1 MASKRGSR
9 GVGGKKVGVHTSCG
23 NLTVSSSQVRTI
35 RKMKAVS
42 ILCIV
47 LIGCLAVCSGMPKR
61 AKRAAYD
68 LPDGVNLLIQNLRS
82 TFSCQ
87 GDGYYADV
95 DNNCQVFH
103 VCHGHEE
110 GSPRQWSFA
119 CGNQTVFNQL
129 TFTCSYPEE
138 AIPCDKAPD
147 FFYLNGNV
155 QRGDPEV
162 PFLNDQDVQNAAPF
176 IPGYNDVSNR
186 NADGRSG

>member
-1 MASKRGSR
+1 MGSKQQ
-9 GVGGKKVGVHTSCG
+9 
-23 NLTVSSSQVRTI
+23 LTLSSYSIGDHLIVMVAWEVRTI
-35 RKMKAVS
+35 SKMKAVS
-42 ILCIV
+42 ILGIV

-68 LPDGVNLLIQNLRS
+68 LPDGVNLLIQTCAQLFLVRVTAIMLMWTTTVRS
-82 TFSCQ
+82 STSAT
-87 GDGYYADV
+87 DTTR
-95 DNNCQVFH
+95 
-103 VCHGHEE
+103 

-162 PFLNDQDVQNAAPF
+162 PFLNDQDVQKCSSF
-176 IPGYNDVSNR
+176 HSRI
-186 NADGRSG
+186 